1 MLTNNDCFVVVVPT
15 FIYFLRNYCV
25 EFFFEYR
32 NGSCYAYLTHTNLY
46 KAFYTHKMKAISYFF
61 SRVNVDEN
69 HGLAANKST
78 YGTDNLKIYKCFM
91 YLIQTPFDV

>member
-1 MLTNNDCFVVVVPT
+1 
-15 FIYFLRNYCV
+15 
-25 EFFFEYR
+25 
-32 NGSCYAYLTHTNLY
+32 
-46 KAFYTHKMKAISYFF
+46 MKAISYFF